1 MGGDPCSKTTGSDT
15 AACCKT
21 DPRASCYSIYDKD
34 NGNGKEGFC
43 GALIYDYSKVD
54 SKCAGDACD
63 KSKASD
69 TGACCT
75 VDPISVC
82 AKTDGSVMPWAA
94 TNTGFIGM
102 PCYCGDNKKINMCG
116 EGSACTPSSSVAP
129 CVCTPDATQVCHTS
143 NQDGLVRITA
153 AKFGCWSEGERT
165 DAEGVKKNIYE
176 KISCAAEGTNVRS
189 ETFTDDKCTVVAT
202 GAFMKKSVFT
212 GKDVTNTEM
221 EDSKTVI
228 KVDTTSSI
236 ISTCNGGSSAPVVA
250 NLTDTSLNSGITTT
264 FSLATIAAASIAIA
278 ALL

>member
-1 MGGDPCSKTTGSDT
+1 MGGD
-15 AACCKT
+15 
-21 DPRASCYSIYDKD
+21 AS
-34 NGNGKEGFC
+34 
-43 GALIYDYSKVD
+43 
-54 SKCAGDACD
+54 D

-94 TNTGFIGM
+94 TNTGFIGT

-116 EGSACTPSSSVAP
+116 EGSACTPY
-129 CVCTPDATQVCHTS
+129 ATQVCHTS

-165 DAEGVKKNIYE
+165 DAEGVKTTTYE
-176 KISCAAEGTNVRS
+176 KISCAAEGTNVVA

-202 GAFMKKSVFT
+202 GAFMKNSVFT
-212 GKDVTNTEM
+212 GKDQTNTEM
-221 EDSKTVI
+221 EDSKIVI

-236 ISTCNGGSSAPVVA
+236 ISTCNGGVA
-250 NLTDTSLNSGITTT
+250 AAANTPAAANATLTLNSGITTT